1 MSPRQVVLALLL
13 LISLELTHA
22 TRDQI
27 DDHSY
32 KVPGENKYADELNI
46 GDLSGVLI
54 GATQAI
60 SSAFNQTEDED
71 MKYNGVSILADSFN
85 DPLTVARTKGNLIR
99 LNVDYLQHYRGDIQE
114 EFAGVMYHEMTRV
127 MQWTGNGT
135 APRGLI
141 NGIADYVRLKG
152 GHESKSWPKKGSGSR
167 WDDGFAIAPGFV
179 ANLNALMKY
188 SYSEAF
194 FVQLLGK
201 SVHQLWGDYKLAYA
215 TRRIPGTEEGYRKPP
230 TRCFDSPS
238 SFYQLMITRS
248 HRNIHRRSWSG
259 YK

>member
-32 KVPGENKYADELNI
+32 EV
-46 GDLSGVLI
+46 GDIFEVLI

-60 SSAFNQTEDED
+60 SSTFNQTEDL
-71 MKYNGVSILADSFN
+71 MKYNGVSFLADSFN
-85 DPLTVARTKGNLIR
+85 DPLTIARTKGNLIR

-127 MQWTGNGT
+127 LQWTGNGT

-152 GHESKSWPKKGSGSR
+152 GHTSKSWPMKGSGSR
-167 WDDGFAIAPGFV
+167 WDDGFAITAYFLEYCNDLKPGFV
-179 ANLNALMKY
+179 ANLNALMKD

-215 TRRIPGTEEGYRKPP
+215 TRRIPGSEEGYRKSP
-230 TRCFDSPS
+230 TRSFDSPS
-238 SFYQLMITRS
+238 IFYQLTIRS
-248 HRNIHRRSWSG
+248 SHGNIHCRSWSG

>member
-1 MSPRQVVLALLL
+1 MSPRQFVLALLL

-32 KVPGENKYADELNI
+32 EVPGENQCAVELNI
-46 GDLSGVLI
+46 CYIFWVLN
-54 GATQAI
+54 GAAQAI
-60 SSAFNQTEDED
+60 SSTFNQTPGED
-71 MKYNGVSILADSFN
+71 MKYNGVSILVYSFN
-85 DPLTVARTKGNLIR
+85 DPLTAARTKGNLIR
-99 LNVDYLQHYRGDIQE
+99 LNVDYLQHYRGDMQE

-152 GHESKSWPKKGSGSR
+152 GHASKSWPRKGSGSR
-167 WDDGFAIAPGFV
+167 WDDGFAITAYFLEYCNDLKPGFV

-215 TRRIPGTEEGYRKPP
+215 TRRIPGSEEGYRKPP
-230 TRCFDSPS
+230 TRSFDSFLAVS
-238 SFYQLMITRS
+238 IS
-248 HRNIHRRSWSG
+248 
-259 YK
+259 

>member
-13 LISLELTHA
+13 FSLELTHA

-32 KVPGENKYADELNI
+32 EVPGENKYADELNV
-46 GDLSGVLI
+46 GDICGVLI

-85 DPLTVARTKGNLIR
+85 DPLTVARTKGNLIL
-99 LNVDYLQHYRGDIQE
+99 LNFDYLQHYRGDIQE

-152 GHESKSWPKKGSGSR
+152 GYASKSWPRKGSGSR
-167 WDDGFAIAPGFV
+167 WDDGFAITAYFLEYCNDLKPGFV

-215 TRRIPGTEEGYRKPP
+215 TRRIPGSEEGYRKPP
-230 TRCFDSPS
+230 TRSFDSFPAVS
-238 SFYQLMITRS
+238 IS
-248 HRNIHRRSWSG
+248 
-259 YK
+259 